1 MVSLRQHP
9 RTTSVPEHGLYPFFA
24 KPHHLLRLSY
34 SFLVFFPLPVR
45 YKRLSF
51 SLPNMNT
58 TQTEQII
65 LSTQAEPPTAP
76 QPRGGVGQDNP
87 TPPRARTA
95 SPQPAPP
102 KKAMRPHGMST
113 AHARSQNRPNR
124 KRQTIHTTLHL
135 KPRVRAELERVAH
148 LEGLSV
154 SATGAAI
161 IEKWLLQNI
170 QTQYATL
177 LETSIDKFIG
187 KHMRSYSTR
196 LAVLLVRSLFA
207 SEQTRSLAT
216 NILGRQPGVSQPV
229 LEEILNGSSQT
240 AKRNIT
246 RITPQ
251 LADLLKEVEQ
261 WLKEG
266 EKPRA

>member
-1 MVSLRQHP
+1 M
-9 RTTSVPEHGLYPFFA
+9 T
-24 KPHHLLRLSY
+24 
-34 SFLVFFPLPVR
+34 
-45 YKRLSF
+45 
-51 SLPNMNT
+51 NT
-58 TQTEQII
+58 VHTQTEQHVFDRQSYTANGQQL
-65 LSTQAEPPTAP
+65 LSN
-76 QPRGGVGQDNP
+76 VGQDNP

-95 SPQPAPP
+95 SRQPAPHVKP
-102 KKAMRPHGMST
+102 VRPHEMNTNTS
-113 AHARSQNRPNR
+113 RSQNRPKR
-124 KRQTIHTTLHL
+124 TRQTIHTTLHL

-177 LETSIDKFIG
+177 LETIIDTSIR

-196 LAVLLVRSLFA
+196 LAVLLVRSLFT

-216 NILGRQPGVSQPV
+216 NILGRQPGISPKE
-229 LEEILNGSSQT
+229 LNEILDGSSRA

-246 RITPQ
+246 HVTPQ
-251 LADLLKEVEQ
+251 LTALIEEVEQ
-261 WLKEG
+261 WLGEG
-266 EKPRA
+266 ETPHG